1 MQGRLQASRPPRRGR
16 LRTPAALVAAWL
28 AVALA
33 AGACGSSGP
42 TAAPTPTASPTP
54 TPLATPSAS
63 PTASPDL
70 AALYA
75 AIEQQVE
82 QLRGLTTDRAFSPTI
97 LSPAELRTKMLQD
110 ITSSESATDIA
121 RQQLLYQGL
130 GLLPAGANLQQL
142 QVDLLSGQVA
152 GFYDP
157 ATKQLYVVSKTGSL
171 GPAEKVTFAHEF
183 DHALQDQAFGLAG
196 FGTDTIGQG
205 DRSIARL
212 ALVEG
217 DATLLIGQWARVGLS
232 LTDLLALSVQ
242 ANDPTAIAQLK
253 AMPAIL
259 RESELFPYVDGLAFV
274 GRLYAQGG
282 WQAVDQV
289 WRHPPDSSSQILH
302 PELYAAHVEPVTVRI
317 PSAVPAGLGSG
328 WRVTLTDTVGEFG
341 LRVWLNPSAVNEM
354 AGLTGGDS
362 GAAGPATGDGASDWA
377 GDRIALCQGPGGGW
391 AIVLATSWRT
401 APAATRFSAAAAAAI
416 STVHDL
422 PQATIVSGP
431 QGPIV
436 LIASDAATL
445 TRLES
450 AVR

>member
-1 MQGRLQASRPPRRGR
+1 MIRQRRGAHTSR
-16 LRTPAALVAAWL
+16 GAAFAAISL

-33 AGACGSSGP
+33 VAACGSSV
-42 TAAPTPTASPTP
+42 PTASPSPTHGATP
-54 TPLATPSAS
+54 SPAATPSAS
-63 PTASPDL
+63 PTASPNL
-70 AALYA
+70 AAIYA
-75 AIEQQVE
+75 GIEQQVE
-82 QLRGLTTDRAFSPTI
+82 QLRGLTTARPFNPTI
-97 LSPAELRTKMLQD
+97 LSTAELRTKMLQD
-110 ITSSESATDIA
+110 VTSSESAADLA

-217 DATLLIGQWARVGLS
+217 DATLLMAQWARIGLS

-274 GRLYAQGG
+274 SRLYAQGG

-302 PELYAAHVEPVTVRI
+302 PALYAAHVEPVAVKI
-317 PSAVPAGLGSG
+317 PSGVPAALGSG
-328 WRVTLTDTVGEFG
+328 WQVTLTDTMGEFA
-341 LRVWLNPSAVNEM
+341 LRLWLNPSAVNEM

-362 GAAGPATGDGASDWA
+362 GAAGPASGDGATDWA
-377 GDRIALCQGPGGGW
+377 GDRIELCQGPGGSW

-401 APAATRFSAAAAAAI
+401 GAAATRFSAAAAAAI
-416 STVHDL
+416 SSAHGLPHATV
-422 PQATIVSGP
+422 TTGS

-445 TRLES
+445 TRLEA